1 MTRTHLKLLTASA
14 SAAAMLAL
22 AAAGFCAATNDPGF
36 SDRGKLLFSDEFNGA
51 SLDPSWMGKPGK
63 WELANGSI
71 RASERAEDKHAAVR
85 RHPLAYHD
93 AIFEFAFQFD
103 GAKAVH
109 LSLNNRGG
117 HICRLVITPKGM
129 ALMADKPNATSELK
143 PEKLASVE
151 TEVAGGQWHK
161 VVVEVHGRHMM
172 AQLDGKQ
179 SIAGESARVDVDKAD
194 FGFPVQGVSTLI
206 DYVRVYELHA
216 K

>member
-1 MTRTHLKLLTASA
+1 MIATHPKL
-14 SAAAMLAL
+14 L
-22 AAAGFCAATNDPGF
+22 AAAAPLLAAAFAFAAATNDPGF
-36 SDRGKLLFSDEFNGA
+36 SARGKLLFSDDFNGSA
-51 SLDPSWMGKPGK
+51 LDSGWMGKPGK
-63 WELANGSI
+63 WEVANGAV
-71 RASERAEDKHAAVR
+71 RASEKAEDKHAAVR

-109 LSLNNRGG
+109 LSINNKGG
-117 HICRLVITPKGM
+117 HVCRLVITPKGM
-129 ALMADKPNATSELK
+129 TLMTDKPKADSDVK
-143 PEKLASVE
+143 PEKLASVD
-151 TEVAGGQWHK
+151 TEIGAGGWHK

-194 FGFPVQGVSTLI
+194 FGFPVQGVSALI
-206 DYVRVYELHA
+206 DYVKVYELGA